1 MGHRRDGGWTYA
13 AASARVVQALG
24 LCLLATLA
32 SSATLPDTDL
42 SHFNEEFHTRGGSI
56 QIPEFEVEGEQKQIT
71 VEPGDTNR
79 KGCGRPQKVAF
90 ASLSPQFIWRQ
101 WFFLQELVS
110 YHCNIGYT
118 VSGFSYS
125 IRCVEGGWTK
135 HKFSCVLVTCKVLV
149 EPENGFISVA
159 TEPVYGSVA
168 SYMCADGYSL
178 VGPQLRRCMQDGIW
192 SDIDPVCEALS
203 CPQPPDVANSAVV
216 QMAQGTFSLGDSV
229 MYACRD
235 GFSISGEAHITCLES
250 GIWSKPPTCIGL
262 CPAPPDIAG
271 ATLVWGANDDG
282 RYWVGS
288 SLRYE
293 CRASR
298 KGAVSEPPSES
309 LRCLH
314 NAKGDGAW
322 WSPATLFC
330 AKDCGNPGSPRHGR
344 LEGSSFTEG
353 DSATFVCD
361 IGYKIGGKDHI
372 NTTCDSDG
380 RWSRPLQD
388 CELVN
393 CGEPVMENGVCTG
406 SAFTY
411 NAQVNCSCDVGFIRH
426 GRTGHRLCQE
436 NGLWTMAS
444 PCTLLSCGSPQP
456 ILNGRWTGNLT
467 YGQVITYSCN
477 EGYQMVES
485 TSIVVCQ
492 ANGLWLG
499 RPPTC
504 EPKTCPALS
513 APRDGFIENDEV
525 TVGTVVIFGCN
536 KGYKLAGKPTTECQ
550 PSLTWSSS
558 IPSCQMVTCR
568 AAPLEHGRVNVTAV
582 TPFGSAAAYD
592 CDLGFVLVGQRVR
605 VCLDTGEWS
614 GSNPHCHRIKCK
626 TPLELQHGEVVV
638 DRENLNRVIYVCH
651 EGLVLEGPNVRM
663 CTDAGT
669 WSGTEPKCREVPSNE
684 CGPPPQIANAELHL
698 KLGSILSFRV
708 GTVLRYRCSTGHAV
722 TSNSSYTISCT
733 VHEHGVAWSTPRL
746 TCLPKVCS
754 YPGEIDNG
762 YLTGARFT
770 FGSKVTYYCNKGYTI
785 SERHT
790 TRECMADGTWSF
802 TLPVCQPAK
811 CEWPRPQPGMVI
823 DRPSRAEYDGVI
835 SHSCEAKLQLVGSA
849 TRTCQADGKWSG
861 EEPWCKERICE
872 KLPGIVNGKL
882 LLDPDDPTL
891 VKYVCDK
898 GLVLQGPSVRVCTNA
913 GTWSGSEPMC
923 RRALRE
929 ECGAPP
935 NVENAELPADDA
947 ERSSYEVDT
956 VLRYRCKLGYVMSQG
971 AFHTIKCTVNHDVAG
986 WSAHRFT
993 CTGIKCEAPPE
1004 LQHGEWVADRENPNQ
1019 VIYVCH
1025 EGLVLEGPNVRMCTD
1040 AGTWSGMEPKCRAPP
1055 SGECGTPPPVPN
1067 AELPPGLLS
1076 VPRFR
1081 VGTVLRYRCSHGH
1094 TVSPDSSYTI
1104 SCVGSQDSASWT
1116 THRLTCTPKQ
1126 CRHPGTIENGYFT
1139 GSNFTFGSKVKY
1151 SCNEGYIISER
1162 HTTRE
1167 CMADGTWSFTLPV
1180 CQPVL
1185 CELPTKRPS
1194 LVVEAPT
1201 KLEFDSVI
1209 IYSCNKGQVLLGST
1223 ERVCQADGTWSGVEP
1238 ECRGDSSKGLQLEQ
1252 QHLT

>member
-1 MGHRRDGGWTYA
+1 LLLIMT
-13 AASARVVQALG
+13 ASVV
-24 LCLLATLA
+24 CT
-32 SSATLPDTDL
+32 
-42 SHFNEEFHTRGGSI
+42 E
-56 QIPEFEVEGEQKQIT
+56 
-71 VEPGDTNR
+71 
-79 KGCGRPQKVAF
+79 GCGRPQKVAF

-250 GIWSKPPTCIGL
+250 GIWSKPPKCI
-262 CPAPPDIAG
+262 D
-271 ATLVWGANDDG
+271 
-282 RYWVGS
+282 
-288 SLRYE
+288 E
-293 CRASR
+293 
-298 KGAVSEPPSES
+298 
-309 LRCLH
+309 
-314 NAKGDGAW
+314 
-322 WSPATLFC
+322 
-330 AKDCGNPGSPRHGR
+330 DCGNPGSPRHGR

-388 CELVN
+388 CEL
-393 CGEPVMENGVCTG
+393 
-406 SAFTY
+406 
-411 NAQVNCSCDVGFIRH
+411 
-426 GRTGHRLCQE
+426 
-436 NGLWTMAS
+436 
-444 PCTLLSCGSPQP
+444 LSCGSPQP

-477 EGYQMVES
+477 EGVKFSDGIMVES

-504 EPKTCPALS
+504 ERKQTCAPPLPRTHSVASLPPVKTLGRQYPGSPRGTVASLPPVKTSGRQQSETQKCPHTGLLGRFPRCVTTRLAKTCPALS

-669 WSGTEPKCREVPSNE
+669 WSGTEPKCR
-684 CGPPPQIANAELHL
+684 
-698 KLGSILSFRV
+698 
-708 GTVLRYRCSTGHAV
+708 
-722 TSNSSYTISCT
+722 
-733 VHEHGVAWSTPRL
+733 
-746 TCLPKVCS
+746 
-754 YPGEIDNG
+754 
-762 YLTGARFT
+762 
-770 FGSKVTYYCNKGYTI
+770 
-785 SERHT
+785 
-790 TRECMADGTWSF
+790 
-802 TLPVCQPAK
+802 
-811 CEWPRPQPGMVI
+811 
-823 DRPSRAEYDGVI
+823 
-835 SHSCEAKLQLVGSA
+835 
-849 TRTCQADGKWSG
+849 
-861 EEPWCKERICE
+861 
-872 KLPGIVNGKL
+872 
-882 LLDPDDPTL
+882 
-891 VKYVCDK
+891 
-898 GLVLQGPSVRVCTNA
+898 
-913 GTWSGSEPMC
+913 
-923 RRALRE
+923 
-929 ECGAPP
+929 
-935 NVENAELPADDA
+935 
-947 ERSSYEVDT
+947 
-956 VLRYRCKLGYVMSQG
+956 
-971 AFHTIKCTVNHDVAG
+971 
-986 WSAHRFT
+986 
-993 CTGIKCEAPPE
+993 
-1004 LQHGEWVADRENPNQ
+1004 
-1019 VIYVCH
+1019 
-1025 EGLVLEGPNVRMCTD
+1025 
-1040 AGTWSGMEPKCRAPP
+1040 
-1055 SGECGTPPPVPN
+1055 
-1067 AELPPGLLS
+1067 
-1076 VPRFR
+1076 
-1081 VGTVLRYRCSHGH
+1081 
-1094 TVSPDSSYTI
+1094 
-1104 SCVGSQDSASWT
+1104 
-1116 THRLTCTPKQ
+1116 
-1126 CRHPGTIENGYFT
+1126 
-1139 GSNFTFGSKVKY
+1139 
-1151 SCNEGYIISER
+1151 
-1162 HTTRE
+1162 
-1167 CMADGTWSFTLPV
+1167 
-1180 CQPVL
+1180 
-1185 CELPTKRPS
+1185 
-1194 LVVEAPT
+1194 
-1201 KLEFDSVI
+1201 
-1209 IYSCNKGQVLLGST
+1209 
-1223 ERVCQADGTWSGVEP
+1223 
-1238 ECRGDSSKGLQLEQ
+1238 
-1252 QHLT
+1252 

>member
-1 MGHRRDGGWTYA
+1 MGHHRDGGWIHA

-42 SHFNEEFHTRGGSI
+42 SHLNEEFHTRGGST
-56 QIPEFEVEGEQKQIT
+56 QISEFDAKGEQEQIT
-71 VEPGDTNR
+71 LEPGDTKR

-101 WFFLQELVS
+101 WFSLRELAS

-118 VSGFSYS
+118 VSGSSYS
-125 IRCVEGGWTK
+125 IRCIEGGWTK
-135 HKFSCVLVTCKVLV
+135 HKFSCVLVTCKVPV

-159 TEPVYGSVA
+159 TEPVYGSVV

-178 VGPQLRRCMQDGIW
+178 VGPQLRRCTQDGIW

-203 CPQPPDVANSAVV
+203 CPQPPDVSNGEVV
-216 QMAQGTFSLGDSV
+216 RMAQDAFSLGDSV
-229 MYACRD
+229 LYECHD
-235 GFSISGEAHITCLES
+235 GFSISGNTHVTCLDS
-250 GIWSKPPTCIGL
+250 GIWSKAPTCI
-262 CPAPPDIAG
+262 
-271 ATLVWGANDDG
+271 
-282 RYWVGS
+282 
-288 SLRYE
+288 E
-293 CRASR
+293 
-298 KGAVSEPPSES
+298 
-309 LRCLH
+309 
-314 NAKGDGAW
+314 
-322 WSPATLFC
+322 
-330 AKDCGNPGSPRHGR
+330 DCGNPGSPRHGR

-353 DSATFVCD
+353 DSATFVCN

-372 NTTCDSDG
+372 NTTCGSDG
-380 RWSRPLQD
+380 RWSRPLKD

-393 CGEPVMENGVCTG
+393 CGEPVMENGACTG

-444 PCTLLSCGSPQP
+444 PCTLLSCGSPRP

-477 EGYQMVES
+477 EGYRMVKS

-504 EPKTCPALS
+504 TPKTCPALS

-536 KGYKLAGKPTTECQ
+536 KGYELAGKPTTECQ
-550 PSLTWSSS
+550 PSLTWSSA

-592 CDLGFVLVGQRVR
+592 CDLGFVLVGERVR
-605 VCLDTGEWS
+605 VCLDTGVWS
-614 GSNPHCHRIKCK
+614 GSNPRCHRIKCE

-638 DRENLNRVIYVCH
+638 DRANPNRVIYVCH
-651 EGLVLEGPNVRM
+651 EGLVLEGPSVRM

-669 WSGTEPKCREVPSNE
+669 WSGTEPKCREIPSNE
-684 CGPPPQIANAELHL
+684 CGPPPQITNAELPL
-698 KLGSILSFRV
+698 KLASISSFRV

-722 TSNSSYTISCT
+722 TSDSSYTISCT
-733 VHEHGVAWSTPRL
+733 VQEHGVAWSTPRL

-762 YLTGARFT
+762 YLTGTIFT

-802 TLPVCQPAK
+802 ALPICQPAT
-811 CEWPRPQPGMVI
+811 CEWPRPKPGVVI
-823 DRPSRAEYDGVI
+823 ERPSRAEYNGVI
-835 SHSCEAKLQLVGSA
+835 SHSCEEEKLQLVGST
-849 TRTCQADGKWSG
+849 TRTCQADGTWSG
-861 EEPWCKERICE
+861 EEPWCRERVCE

-898 GLVLQGPSVRVCTNA
+898 GLVLEGPSVRVCTNA

-935 NVENAELPADDA
+935 HVDNAELPADGA

-956 VLRYRCKLGYVMSQG
+956 VLRYRCKPGYVMSQG

-1004 LQHGEWVADRENPNQ
+1004 LQHGEWVADRENPNR

-1040 AGTWSGMEPKCRAPP
+1040 AGTWNGTEPKCRAPP
-1055 SGECGTPPPVPN
+1055 SGECGTPPQVPN

-1076 VPRFR
+1076 VLRYR
-1081 VGTVLRYRCSHGH
+1081 VGTVLRYRCSPGH
-1094 TVSPDSSYTI
+1094 TVSSDSSYTI

-1116 THRLTCTPKQ
+1116 NHRLTCTPKQ
-1126 CRHPGTIENGYFT
+1126 CRHPGEIENGYFT
-1139 GSNFTFGSKVKY
+1139 ESNFTFGSKVKY
-1151 SCNEGYIISER
+1151 SCNKGYIISER

-1180 CQPVL
+1180 CQLTMIIKWP
-1185 CELPTKRPS
+1185 
-1194 LVVEAPT
+1194 
-1201 KLEFDSVI
+1201 DS
-1209 IYSCNKGQVLLGST
+1209 YPWWYGDYLHGSY
-1223 ERVCQADGTWSGVEP
+1223 CPPQ
-1238 ECRGDSSKGLQLEQ
+1238 
-1252 QHLT
+1252 